1 VNVSF
6 QQRQFYLLQNLDPE
20 SSAYNIPLVFTID
33 GSLDIKQFENAV
45 VSLFSSIDILKS
57 CIKSSN
63 GSLETIPV
71 RDVLTNLHYS
81 DMSSSTPEQIFEYL
95 DRFITKPFAMTD
107 ILYRTVLI
115 KQEQDSYIWC
125 LVLQHSISDLKT
137 KEKLCELVG
146 ELYNNPST
154 HIPET
159 VSNYADYVKHQTSW
173 LASDNAFSQK
183 NYWQSVLDPVPK
195 MLMLP
200 VDIPRPSFLKFKGNV
215 VYIEFDQDT
224 TLKIKNCAV
233 QNKVTPFLWLLTSYA
248 IVLGKYANQDYFSI
262 GVPFTNRRDD
272 AFKETIGCFVNT
284 LPVTIDFREPG
295 TLLDLMGSI
304 RKSMLL
310 GHRNQEYPT
319 ELIVKNA
326 IQKGSALDAN
336 PVYQAGFTFEPFVK
350 LTLNGCDVNQRY
362 MHHGGSQLDLF
373 ATFWEEN
380 DCLSGVIEYN
390 STIYH
395 EQTIERLAENFRH
408 VVVQSLN
415 NPQLNV
421 HQADIVSRNER
432 VLIDS
437 FCKGKELLVSQDS
450 DFVSLFKKSVAAF
463 NVKTAVTFLDK
474 SISYNELDK
483 LSDKIA
489 KRLLDSGIKANQF
502 VGIYLD
508 RSEIMLASIVGV
520 LKAGAAYVPL
530 DPQFPKDRIDFIS
543 TDASLAIILT
553 EQKYYDSEV
562 FKKELVI
569 NVDSIVNA
577 PENCVFQAPSI
588 QLTDAAYMIYTSGS
602 TGKPKGV
609 IITHGNLANFIL
621 SMLDDP
627 GISREDVFAA
637 ITTISF
643 DIHILELLVPLCTG
657 ATVKILPREMLVDLD
672 ALAKELERPVTI
684 VQGTPSIWK
693 MLCASGW
700 NEGSHLRILCGGE
713 ALTIDLANQLI
724 KRCKLLC
731 NMYGPTE
738 TTVWSTMHKVE
749 VEDKRV
755 YIGTPI
761 ANTNIKVVDKQGVE
775 VPLGS
780 WGEMYIGGTGVAK
793 GYHNRPELNDS
804 RFKSVDN
811 AGTIDR
817 FYCTGD
823 IVRFDNKGR
832 LECAGRVDNQV
843 KVRGHRIE
851 LEEIECV
858 LEEIDYVGQAAVIM
872 LNDQGFDTLCA
883 FIVSRQSD
891 IQLDVVAIRKILQ
904 SRMPEYMIPS
914 RYVKIQSL
922 PLTPNFK
929 VDRNALKSNPAL
941 QNPEK
946 SPDDNYDGL
955 HPLEQ
960 KIFTIWR
967 DKLHLSVSG
976 IHENFFDSGGNSL
989 LILQYRNILQSE
1001 LMSEISIPT
1010 LFQYTTIK
1018 TLADHLNQN
1027 SGAHKK
1033 ISSRQERIAK
1043 QKSALQSIKRSGRGL

>member
-1 VNVSF
+1 MNVSF

-33 GSLDIKQFENAV
+33 GSLDIKRFEHTV
-45 VSLFSSIDILKS
+45 VTLFSSIDILKS

-63 GSLETIPV
+63 GLLETIPV
-71 RDVLTNLHYS
+71 KDVLTNLHYS

-95 DRFITKPFAMTD
+95 DRFITKPFTMTD

-137 KEKLCELVG
+137 KEKLCELIG

-173 LASDNAFSQK
+173 LASDNAVSQK

-215 VYIEFDQDT
+215 VYIEFDPDT
-224 TLKIKNCAV
+224 TIQIKNCSA

-284 LPVTIDFREPG
+284 LPVTIDLREPG

-304 RKSMLL
+304 RKLMLL

-319 ELIVKNA
+319 ELIIKNA
-326 IQKGSALDAN
+326 VHKGSSLDAN

-437 FCKGKELLVSQDS
+437 FCKGREQLVSQDS
-450 DFVSLFKKSVAAF
+450 DFVALFKKSVAAF
-463 NVKTAVTFLDK
+463 KVKNAVTFLDK
-474 SISYNELDK
+474 LVSYNELDK

-502 VGIYLD
+502 VGIFLD
-508 RSEIMLASIVGV
+508 RSGVMLASIVGV

-627 GISREDVFAA
+627 GIREHDNILA

-643 DIHILELLVPLCTG
+643 DIHILELLVPLIAGSTIYI
-657 ATVKILPREMLVDLD
+657 APREAVSDPDSLIKLLSRNPITLMQ
-672 ALAKELERPVTI
+672 A
-684 VQGTPSIWK
+684 TPTTWK
-693 MLCASGW
+693 MLNASGW
-700 NEGSHLRILCGGE
+700 KGHKGLTALTGGE
-713 ALTIDLANQLI
+713 SLSKEVAGNLLS
-724 KRCKLLC
+724 KCEKLY

-738 TTVWSTMHKVE
+738 TTVWSTMTQITNKAPGIT
-749 VEDKRV
+749 
-755 YIGTPI
+755 IGTPI
-761 ANTNIKVVDKQGVE
+761 ANTSIRILDKWGKQ
-775 VPLGS
+775 VPIGC
-780 WGEMYIGGTGVAK
+780 WGELLIGGDGVGI
-793 GYHNRPELNDS
+793 GYHNRPELNS
-804 RFKSVDN
+804 ERFIHLENTLICGK
-811 AGTIDR
+811 
-817 FYCTGD
+817 FYKTGD
-823 IVRFDNKGR
+823 ICRLLIDGN

-843 KVRGHRIE
+843 KIRGFRIE
-851 LEEIECV
+851 LEEIENAIESISGV
-858 LEEIDYVGQAAVIM
+858 KNAAVIIRNEQNISI
-872 LNDQGFDTLCA
+872 LVAYINLKSSAELEID
-883 FIVSRQSD
+883 
-891 IQLDVVAIRKILQ
+891 AIRLLLQ
-904 SRMPEYMIPS
+904 KRLPDYMIPS
-914 RYVKIQSL
+914 RFVFLESL
-922 PLTPNFK
+922 PMTPNK
-929 VDRNALKSNPAL
+929 KIDRNALQAFELPKNNSDKVTISTSTETENKITAIWVNKL
-941 QNPEK
+941 FL
-946 SPDDNYDGL
+946 SIRTPDDN
-955 HPLEQ
+955 
-960 KIFTIWR
+960 
-967 DKLHLSVSG
+967 
-976 IHENFFDSGGNSL
+976 FFDAGGNSL
-989 LILQYRNILQSE
+989 LILNYKDFLQAEFHCE
-1001 LMSEISIPT
+1001 LSTTS
-1010 LFQYTTIK
+1010 LFQYTTIRSLAQYLNSSGK
-1018 TLADHLNQN
+1018 CETLQP
-1027 SGAHKK
+1027 KK
-1033 ISSRQERIAK
+1033 DRVSLQK
-1043 QKSALQSIKRSGRGL
+1043 Q